1 MLSEFRHLRERTMKR
16 PIPLLIALAMTA
28 TALPQGVSAES
39 IAVFT
44 KNTTNPFSKAIR
56 TGSDFAAKKLSIDV
70 SHYVPTTPDNAAEQ
84 TKLVEDAIAKKPDLI
99 VFDPVENQKMVP
111 AIEKI
116 NAANI
121 PAIEITDRA
130 EGGKFVS
137 SVLPDDYQHGL
148 ATARRML
155 KALDGKGNVVILA
168 GIATTTSS
176 IERVKGFND
185 AIKEFP
191 AVKLLA
197 SKSGNYQRR
206 PSQDAMEG
214 WIRQFPQIDGV
225 LAANDSMAAAAV
237 ETLEKRSRK
246 AVVVGINGSKE
257 AIDLIKADRMLATGE
272 FNGFVIGCLATEIAA
287 QSMRKQT
294 VPKEVILKPV
304 VYDKGNYQKY
314 EGRAEMRECPSLEDE
329 QKN

>member
-1 MLSEFRHLRERTMKR
+1 MKR
-16 PIPLLIALAMTA
+16 PIPVLIALAMTA
-28 TALPQGVSAES
+28 IALPQGASAET

-84 TKLVEDAIAKKPDLI
+84 AKLVDDAIAKKPDLI
-99 VFDPVENQKMVP
+99 VFDPVENQKMVT

-137 SVLPDDYQHGL
+137 AVLPDDYQLGL
-148 ATARRML
+148 ATARRL
-155 KALDGKGNVVILA
+155 FKALDGKGNVVILE
-168 GIATTTSS
+168 GIPTTTSS

-237 ETLEKRSRK
+237 DVLEKRNRK

-272 FNGFVIGCLATEIAA
+272 FNGFVIGCLAVEIAA
-287 QSMRKQT
+287 RNLHKQE
-294 VPKEVILKPV
+294 VPKEVVLKPAI
-304 VYDKGNYQKY
+304 YDKVNYQQY
-314 EGRAEMRECPSLEDE
+314 EARAEMRECPTLEE
-329 QKN
+329 ELKN

>member
-1 MLSEFRHLRERTMKR
+1 MKR
-16 PIPLLIALAMTA
+16 PIPVLIALAMA
-28 TALPQGVSAES
+28 AIVQPHSASAES

-56 TGSDFAAKKLSIDV
+56 TGSDIGGKKLSIDV
-70 SHYVPTTPDNAAEQ
+70 SHYVPTSPDNVSEQ
-84 TKLVEDAIAKKPDLI
+84 TKLVDDAIAKKPDLI
-99 VFDPVENQKMVP
+99 VFDPVDNQKMVP

-116 NAANI
+116 NTANI

-137 SVLPDDYQHGL
+137 SVLPDDYKLGL
-148 ATARRML
+148 ETARRAL
-155 KALDGKGNVVILA
+155 KALDGKGNVVILE
-168 GIATTTSS
+168 GIPTTTTS

-185 AIKEFP
+185 ALKEVP

-197 SKSGNYQRR
+197 SKSGGYQRK
-206 PSQDAMEG
+206 PAQDQTEA

-237 ETLEKRSRK
+237 ETLEKRNRK

-257 AIDLIKADRMLATGE
+257 AIDLIKADKMLATGE

-287 QSMRKQT
+287 RSLRKQE

-314 EGRAEMRECPSLEDE
+314 EARAEMRECPSLEDE

>member
-1 MLSEFRHLRERTMKR
+1 MKG
-16 PIPLLIALAMTA
+16 PIPVLIALAMTA
-28 TALPQGVSAES
+28 IALPQGASAES

-56 TGSDFAAKKLSIDV
+56 TGSDFAARKLSIDV

-84 TKLVEDAIAKKPDLI
+84 TKLVDDAIAKKPDLI
-99 VFDPVENQKMVP
+99 VFDPVENQRMVP

-121 PAIEITDRA
+121 PAVEITDRA

-137 SVLPDDYQHGL
+137 AVLPDDYQLGL
-148 ATARRML
+148 ATARRL
-155 KALDGKGNVVILA
+155 FKALDGKGNVVILE
-168 GIATTTSS
+168 GIPTTTSS

-257 AIDLIKADRMLATGE
+257 AIDMIKADRMLATGE
-272 FNGFVIGCLATEIAA
+272 FNGFVIGCLAVEIAA
-287 QSMRKQT
+287 RNLRKQQ
-294 VPKEVILKPV
+294 VPKELVLKPAI
-304 VYDKGNYQKY
+304 YDKANYQQY
-314 EGRAEMRECPSLEDE
+314 EARAEMRECPTLEE
-329 QKN
+329 ELKN